1 MKTTTVTRKQL
12 HDLVWSEP
20 MRRLAMRYGISD
32 VGLAK
37 ICRKH
42 NIPRPPRGYWAQKE
56 FGKAPLQV
64 TLPNPSDDCKI
75 VLRDPEECRISS
87 PILREVVEQK
97 KAEEEKQEA
106 KIEVAESLRGSHSLV
121 SQANQ
126 ELQVAETDENHLVI
140 PPKGTPLDIR
150 TSKAALR
157 RALLIM
163 DALLKALEQRGYEVA
178 SGPVVQIL
186 DVRVHFSIIEALD
199 TQREQ
204 PKDHDLDG
212 HYEFG
217 HSRFNTKRV
226 PSGRL
231 TLHITDADAYWAN
244 GCRKSWRDSE
254 KQRIEDRLNKF
265 VAGLVSFAA
274 RKKEHDAEQERRAE
288 QERQEQHRREEE
300 ARRRAEKRQLIQA
313 EQKRV
318 DLLMQQANCWS
329 ASQNLRSYI
338 EARKQTH
345 LAIHGEIEPE
355 GDFARWLAWAT
366 QQADR
371 LGPLTQSP
379 PSVLDEPMP
388 EEPKPRNWWER

>member
-1 MKTTTVTRKQL
+1 MKTITVTRKQL
-12 HDLVWSEP
+12 YDLVWSEP
-20 MRRLAMRYGISD
+20 MRRLATRFGISD

-42 NIPRPPRGYWAQKE
+42 DIPRPPRGYWAKKE

-64 TLPNPSDDCKI
+64 RLPNPSDDCNI
-75 VLRDPEECRISS
+75 LLRDPEECCISS

-97 KAEEEKQEA
+97 KAEEEKREA
-106 KIEVAESLRGSHSLV
+106 KIEVAENLRGAHTLV

-126 ELQVAETDENHLVI
+126 ELQVAEIDENHLVI

-150 TSKAALR
+150 TSKASIR

-163 DALLKALEQRGYEVA
+163 DALLKALEQRRYDVA

-186 DVRVHFSIIEALD
+186 GARVPFSITEALD

-204 PKDHDLDG
+204 PKAHDLDG
-212 HYEFG
+212 QYEFG
-217 HSRFNTKRV
+217 HSRFNVKRN

-231 TLHITDADAYWAN
+231 ALHITDADAYWAS
-244 GCRKSWRDSE
+244 GCRKSWRDSQ
-254 KQRIEDRLNKF
+254 KRQIEDRLNQF

-274 RKKEHDAEQERRAE
+274 RKKEHDEEQERLAQQQRE
-288 QERQEQHRREEE
+288 EKRRREEE
-300 ARRRAEKRQLIQA
+300 AQRRAEKRRLIQA
-313 EQKRV
+313 EQQRV
-318 DLLMQQANCWS
+318 DLLVQQANCWR

-338 EARKQTH
+338 EAKKQHH

-355 GDFARWLAWAT
+355 GDFARWLTWAT
-366 QQADR
+366 RQADR
-371 LGPLTQSP
+371 LDPLTESP
-379 PSVLDEPMP
+379 HSILDEPVP
-388 EEPKPRNWWER
+388 EEPKPGSWWQ

>member
-12 HDLVWSEP
+12 YDLVWSEP

-97 KAEEEKQEA
+97 KAEVEKQEA

-126 ELQVAETDENHLVI
+126 ELQVAETDDNHLII

-150 TSKAALR
+150 TSKTSLR
-157 RALLIM
+157 RALLIT
-163 DALLKALEQRGYEVA
+163 DALLKALEQRGYDVA
-178 SGPVVQIL
+178 PGPAVQIL
-186 DVRVHFSIIEALD
+186 DVRVHFNISEALD

-212 HYEFG
+212 YYEFG
-217 HSRFNTKRV
+217 HSRFNTKRA

-231 TLHITDADAYWAN
+231 ALHINDADAYWAC
-244 GCRKSWRDSE
+244 GCRKSWRDAQ
-254 KQRIEDRLNKF
+254 KQRIEDRLNQF

-300 ARRRAEKRQLIQA
+300 AQRRAEKRQLIQA
-313 EQKRV
+313 EQKQV

-355 GDFARWLAWAT
+355 SDFARWLAWAT

-371 LGPLTQSP
+371 LDPLTQSP

>member
-12 HDLVWSEP
+12 YDLVWSEP
-20 MRRLAMRYGISD
+20 MLRLATRYGISN

-42 NIPRPPRGYWAQKE
+42 DIPRPPRGYWAKKE
-56 FGKAPLQV
+56 FGKAPPQIK
-64 TLPNPSDDCKI
+64 LPNPSRECNI
-75 VLRDPEECRISS
+75 LLRDPEECRITS
-87 PILREVVEQK
+87 PVLQDAVEQR
-97 KAEEEKQEA
+97 KAEEEKPEA

-126 ELQVAETDENHLVI
+126 ELQVAETDDNHLII

-150 TSKAALR
+150 TSKTSLR
-157 RALLIM
+157 RALLII
-163 DALLKALEQRGYEVA
+163 DALLKALEQRGYDVA
-178 SGPVVQIL
+178 PGPAVQIL
-186 DVRVHFSIIEALD
+186 NVRVRFNISEAID

-212 HYEFG
+212 YYEFG

-265 VAGLVSFAA
+265 VTGLVSFAA
-274 RKKEHDAEQERRAE
+274 RKKEHDAEEQRQAE
-288 QERQEQHRREEE
+288 QERQEQRRREEE
-300 ARRRAEKRQLIQA
+300 AKRRAEKRKLIQA
-313 EQKRV
+313 EQQRV
-318 DLLMQQANCWS
+318 DSLMQQTKSWR
-329 ASQNLRSYI
+329 ASQNLRGYI
-338 EARKQTH
+338 EARKQAH
-345 LAIHGEIEPE
+345 LSAHGEIEPE
-355 GDFARWLAWAT
+355 GDFVRWLTWAT

-371 LGPLTQSP
+371 LDPLTESP
-379 PSVLDEPMP
+379 PSILDEPMP
-388 EEPKPRNWWER
+388 EEPKPRCWWE